1 MPLDSPATVEDLLN
15 YRLARLLSS
24 SGAMIIRL
32 CEGKYGITR
41 REWRLIAMLAA
52 CGPMSPS
59 ALADRAHIDRAR
71 ASRNIAE
78 LVAKRLAVRAVSP
91 GDKRRATIALT
102 ASGKALHDELF
113 PVSANINGLV
123 LSALKPAQL
132 RSFDRALTLLTA
144 KAEQIGRD
152 TPPALKADRRHGGS
166 RRQPVQPKPLPSL
179 L

>member
-78 LVAKRLAVRAVSP
+78 LVSKRLVVRAVSAA
-91 GDKRRATIALT
+91 DRRRATVALT

-113 PVSANINGLV
+113 PVSAKINGLV
-123 LSALKPAQL
+123 LSALTPAE
-132 RSFDRALTLLTA
+132 RRAFDAALTLLTG
-144 KAEQIGRD
+144 KAEQLSRD
-152 TPPALKADRRHGGS
+152 YPLDVKADRRHGGS
-166 RRQPVQPKPLPSL
+166 RRRPAQTGTPPPLF
-179 L
+179 